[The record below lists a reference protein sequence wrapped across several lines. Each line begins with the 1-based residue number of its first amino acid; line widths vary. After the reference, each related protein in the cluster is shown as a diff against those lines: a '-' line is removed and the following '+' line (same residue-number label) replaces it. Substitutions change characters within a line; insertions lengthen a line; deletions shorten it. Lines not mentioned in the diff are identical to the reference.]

1 MKIAVVT
8 GSTKGIGLAIAKG
21 LSDAGHAV
29 VLNWRADSKGAKAA
43 AKAMDGREHAIVRA
57 DARKPSGARALVD
70 AAVRRWG
77 RLDVLVNNV
86 GDFIETPVSELDLA
100 DFEAM
105 YDSNVRTALTV
116 TRAALPRLRESR
128 GCIVNLGGTVSQL
141 LRGNPAYAAYVMA
154 KASLVSFTKSLA
166 VAEGPRGVRVNM
178 VTPGF
183 IRTYAYSDRDVEE
196 LSPKVPLKRLGRPD
210 EVAAAVEF
218 LCSERASYVSGAVL
232 DVGGALWV

>member
-29 VLNWRADSKGAKAA
+29 VLNWRADAKGAKAA
-43 AKAMDGREHAIVRA
+43 AKAMQGRPHAIVRA
-57 DARKPSGARALVD
+57 DVRRSAAAKALVG
-70 AAVRRWG
+70 AALRRWG

-86 GDFIETPVSELDLA
+86 GDFIETPVAKVDLA
-100 DFEAM
+100 GFEAM

-116 TRAALPRLRESR
+116 TRAALPALRASR
-128 GCIVNLGGTVSQL
+128 GCVVNLGGTVSQL
-141 LRGNPAYAAYVMA
+141 LRGNPAYAAYAMA
-154 KASLVSFTKSLA
+154 KAALVSFTKSLA
-166 VAEGPRGVRVNM
+166 VAEGPGGVRVNM

-183 IRTYAYSDRDVEE
+183 IRTYAYSDRDVQE
-196 LSPKVPLKRLGRPD
+196 LSPKVPMRRLGRPE